1 MKLRI
6 ALALF
11 CLFFLNKTF
20 TAQTQVSGGIYANT
34 TWTLSNSPY
43 LMTGSIVVFPGATL
57 TIEPGVEVRVQEN
70 GLSGT
75 QYYLETRGTINMVG
89 TEEAPITF
97 RADTALTTVGAW
109 QGFKIKNSQGGN
121 LNFNYINVSN
131 AVACF
136 EYDGSVPAYIQLNK
150 SSFSYNGYA
159 VTVNGDLIAEDCLFS
174 SNENAVYGWANFT
187 FSNCVFDKNS
197 SAIAIYANSL
207 NMNNCEVRGNYLGIG
222 IYSGSVTGTSVTNTI
237 FEDNVVAY
245 NYGNNGIV
253 ESCTFIGNG
262 DGIINTTY
270 LTVTNSSFFNNTNA
284 LQLGFGSQVNDCTIE
299 ENETGVAFGPINFG
313 QPMPIVENNRICSNT
328 LYNIDNRTDLNIFI
342 PTNCFCTTDST
353 EIETK
358 IFDGYDDITKG
369 LVSYAIFDTACANV
383 LRFVNKSQ
391 GPTSVNE
398 SEWNNEVRL
407 FPNPAADDFTIF
419 NNGLYR
425 FYTLTTLDGKELM
438 RDRLQ
443 GEYTTINSSQL
454 PAGIYLMVL
463 QGEGDNRQTLKVVR
477 L

>member
-1 MKLRI
+1 
-6 ALALF
+6 
-11 CLFFLNKTF
+11 
-20 TAQTQVSGGIYANT
+20 
-34 TWTLSNSPY
+34 
-43 LMTGSIVVFPGATL
+43 
-57 TIEPGVEVRVQEN
+57 
-70 GLSGT
+70 
-75 QYYLETRGTINMVG
+75 
-89 TEEAPITF
+89 
-97 RADTALTTVGAW
+97 
-109 QGFKIKNSQGGN
+109 
-121 LNFNYINVSN
+121 
-131 AVACF
+131 
-136 EYDGSVPAYIQLNK
+136 
-150 SSFSYNGYA
+150 
-159 VTVNGDLIAEDCLFS
+159 
-174 SNENAVYGWANFT
+174 
-187 FSNCVFDKNS
+187 
-197 SAIAIYANSL
+197 
-207 NMNNCEVRGNYLGIG
+207 MNNCELRGNNLGIG
-222 IYSGSVTGTSVTNTI
+222 IYSGSVTGTSVTNTF
-237 FEDNVVAY
+237 FEDNVIAY

-253 ESCTFIGNG
+253 DYCTFVGNG

-270 LTVTNSSFFNNTNA
+270 LTVRNSSFFNNTNA
-284 LQLGFGSQVNDCTIE
+284 IQLGFGSQVNDCTIE

-369 LVSYAIFDTACANV
+369 LVSYAIFDTACTNV

-407 FPNPAADDFTIF
+407 FPNPAADDFTIH
-419 NNGLYR
+419 NNGMFR
-425 FYTLTTLDGKELM
+425 FYTLTTLDGKELLS
-438 RDRLQ
+438 DRLQ

-463 QGEGDNRQTLKVVR
+463 QGEGENLQTFKVVR